1 MKKVIES
8 NITRDPKIIV
18 YEEYPSKGR
27 APVFIKLKER
37 GNMADIYYS
46 HIHYGL
52 SGVYEKKGDTLLF
65 YPKMEY
71 YLNNGNNIYCSLDS
85 TTIPTILTI
94 PHSYLLFDSGIM
106 DITDTRLL
114 KDYWEGLTND
124 IVESITHL
132 DSTKYIQVFP

>member
-1 MKKVIES
+1 
-8 NITRDPKIIV
+8 
-18 YEEYPSKGR
+18 
-27 APVFIKLKER
+27 
-37 GNMADIYYS
+37 MADIYYS

-94 PHSYLLFDSGIM
+94 PHSYLIFDSGIM